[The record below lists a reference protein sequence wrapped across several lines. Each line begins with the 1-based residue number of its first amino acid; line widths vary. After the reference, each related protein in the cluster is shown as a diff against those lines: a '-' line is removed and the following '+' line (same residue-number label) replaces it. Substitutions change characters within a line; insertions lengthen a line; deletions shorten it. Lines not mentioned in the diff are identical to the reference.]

1 MHARLRWVNG
11 ETWVQKSKT
20 GGQVPDICMPVYVCA
35 KPLLKEHLHK
45 AG

>member
-1 MHARLRWVNG
+1 MHARLCCVNG

-20 GGQVPDICMPVYVCA
+20 GSQVLDICMPVYVCA
-35 KPLLKEHLHK
+35 KPLMKERLHK